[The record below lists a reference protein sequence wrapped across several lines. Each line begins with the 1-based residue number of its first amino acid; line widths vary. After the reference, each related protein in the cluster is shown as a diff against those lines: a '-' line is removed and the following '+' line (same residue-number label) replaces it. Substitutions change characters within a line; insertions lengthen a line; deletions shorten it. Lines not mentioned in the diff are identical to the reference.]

1 MLIQVV
7 LLSVNDPPDSHIFQD
22 WIMFK
27 ILPSRNNTEPANSD
41 EYIEKNWWCNRVLTK
56 YRRGSGL
63 LRIEEASP
71 TYLQLSLNPM
81 PTKKEE
87 TTSGHVS

>member
-1 MLIQVV
+1 
-7 LLSVNDPPDSHIFQD
+7 
-22 WIMFK
+22 MFK

-41 EYIEKNWWCNRVLTK
+41 EDIEKNWQCNRVLTK

-81 PTKKEE
+81 PQKKKKQLQDMYLNWKRAIESNE
-87 TTSGHVS
+87 LVSQC